1 MQILD
6 FVSLDREGAL
16 RSGSDEGPMVAASSV
31 VNSTA
36 AELHLKQSYAYV
48 VEQGNQNSMYEI
60 YAPRVLLAGTRLRA
74 SLSAK
79 GSGLSSLSSSPLSRV
94 AVASRAVPPILPPAC
109 SA

>member
-48 VEQGNQNSMYEI
+48 VEQGN
-60 YAPRVLLAGTRLRA
+60 
-74 SLSAK
+74 
-79 GSGLSSLSSSPLSRV
+79 
-94 AVASRAVPPILPPAC
+94 
-109 SA
+109 